1 MQVIA
6 ITGGKGGVG
15 KTNIAV
21 NLSVALARSNLD
33 VVLLDADLGLANV
46 DVLMGLKV
54 KKTLADFVS
63 GEAGLDEIIISSD
76 DGVRLI
82 PAASGISSM
91 ASLSTEARG
100 QLIQEI
106 SAQISAPDVLIVDT
120 GAGIDET
127 VQTFVSACEKVI
139 VVVCDEPA
147 SLTDAYALIK
157 VLSIVRGLK
166 NFQILVN
173 QSDNE
178 LKSKQVFERLK
189 LVANK
194 YLEVNLSYLGSIP
207 TDIYLRQAVRER
219 KPLVTAYPRSPAAQ
233 AIGGVAEKILETGDK
248 GSNVT
253 NGLAFFFQKMI
264 ARRPDQV

>member
-100 QLIQEI
+100 
-106 SAQISAPDVLIVDT
+106 
-120 GAGIDET
+120 
-127 VQTFVSACEKVI
+127 
-139 VVVCDEPA
+139 
-147 SLTDAYALIK
+147 
-157 VLSIVRGLK
+157 
-166 NFQILVN
+166 
-173 QSDNE
+173 
-178 LKSKQVFERLK
+178 
-189 LVANK
+189 
-194 YLEVNLSYLGSIP
+194 
-207 TDIYLRQAVRER
+207 
-219 KPLVTAYPRSPAAQ
+219 
-233 AIGGVAEKILETGDK
+233 
-248 GSNVT
+248 
-253 NGLAFFFQKMI
+253 
-264 ARRPDQV
+264 